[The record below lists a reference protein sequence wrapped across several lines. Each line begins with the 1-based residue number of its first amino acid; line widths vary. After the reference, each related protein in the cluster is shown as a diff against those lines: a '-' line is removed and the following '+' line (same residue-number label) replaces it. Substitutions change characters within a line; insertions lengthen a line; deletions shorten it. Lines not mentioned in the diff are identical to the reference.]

1 MLMIKRMMPQLTY
14 SGQIVR
20 QQEPALFLLS
30 LFAPAGAR
38 PALWALYAFYHEIAK
53 TRDVVSETATGLIR
67 LQWWREAVAEIYSRR
82 PPRRNEI
89 LPDLAAAVQKYGLDR
104 ADFDT
109 IVYTHEFDLEGRNP
123 ATLEGLGHYA
133 EGTHGALIRLSLKI
147 SGENDTVEAI
157 NTAARRYGIIQA
169 IRRVPHH
176 VGQGWSLL
184 PADIL
189 ARHNVSLKKIY
200 DFNDKQ
206 NLPDVIQEVLSALP
220 KKRNAQSDLLRRV
233 YRLTEIYGQQI
244 EKAGYDPYH
253 PSLRVPPPFLA
264 LRLMWPF

>member
-1 MLMIKRMMPQLTY
+1 MMSLTY
-14 SGQIVR
+14 SGQLIR
-20 QQEPALFLLS
+20 QYDPDRFLLS
-30 LFAPAGAR
+30 LFAPASAR
-38 PALWALYAFYHEIAK
+38 PALWALYAFYHEVAK

-67 LQWWREAVAEIYSRR
+67 LQWWREAMAEIDSGH

-89 LPDLAAAVQKYGLDR
+89 LPDLAAAVQKYGLARD
-104 ADFDT
+104 DFDT
-109 IVYTHEFDLEGRNP
+109 IIYTHEFDLEGRNP
-123 ATLEGLGHYA
+123 GTLEGLWHYA
-133 EGTHGALIRLSLKI
+133 EGTLGVLLRLSLKI
-147 SGENDTVEAI
+147 AGENDTAEAI
-157 NTAARRYGIIQA
+157 NAAARRYGIIQA

-189 ARHNVSLKKIY
+189 SRHGVSVQKIY

-206 NLPDVIQEVLSALP
+206 GLPDVVRDVLARFP
-220 KKRNAQSDLLRRV
+220 EKRNTQSGLLRRV
-233 YRLTEIYGQQI
+233 NRLTEIYRRQI

>member
-38 PALWALYAFYHEIAK
+38 PSLWALYAFYHEIAK

-67 LQWWREAVAEIYSRR
+67 LQWWREAVAEIYSGH

-89 LPDLAAAVQKYGLDR
+89 LPDLAVAIQKYRLAQD
-104 ADFDT
+104 DFDT
-109 IVYTHEFDLEGRNP
+109 IIYTHEFDLEGRNP
-123 ATLEGLGHYA
+123 ATLDGLGLYA
-133 EGTHGALIRLSLKI
+133 EGTHGALFRLSLKI
-147 SGENDTVEAI
+147 AGENDTAEAI
-157 NTAARRYGIIQA
+157 KAVALRWGIIQA
-169 IRRVPHH
+169 IRHVPHH
-176 VGQGWSLL
+176 VAQGWSLL

-189 ARHNVSLKKIY
+189 ARHGVSVQKIY

-206 NLPDVIQEVLSALP
+206 SLPDVVQEVLTTLP
-220 KKRNAQSDLLRRV
+220 EKRNAQSNLLRRA
-233 YRLTEIYGQQI
+233 YRLTEIYRRQI